1 MEKRIRD
8 LYLAMSEFDRGR
20 PDLIQHFTK
29 VHAYAAL
36 IAECEGLDVHT
47 CEILQ
52 AAALVHDIAIP
63 LCDQKYGSHPGPL
76 QEQEGPVLVRSLLSD
91 MDFTET
97 EINRICTLVGGDSL
111 EHTLRHVIATA
122 TGKRL
127 FAAMFG
133 LEE

>member
-1 MEKRIRD
+1 
-8 LYLAMSEFDRGR
+8 
-20 PDLIQHFTK
+20 
-29 VHAYAAL
+29 
-36 IAECEGLDVHT
+36 
-47 CEILQ
+47 
-52 AAALVHDIAIP
+52 
-63 LCDQKYGSHPGPL
+63 
-76 QEQEGPVLVRSLLSD
+76 

-97 EINRICTLVGGDSL
+97 EINRICTLVGKHHTLSPIDGIDHQILLEADFLVNCFSHSNPRDSL